1 MAFRGI
7 YIKMPV
13 EAVDLL
19 DALAP
24 HIGEVHPARVGRTS
38 VILAMMTD
46 PKWRKRINGDAEVE
60 EVADR
65 LADLLD
71 RSRL

>member
-1 MAFRGI
+1 
-7 YIKMPV
+7 MPD

-19 DALAP
+19 DSLAP

-38 VILAMMTD
+38 VILALMRGEKMD
-46 PKWRKRINGDAEVE
+46 K
-60 EVADR
+60 VASQNPDVARAVDR

>member
-7 YIKMPV
+7 YIKMPD
-13 EAVDLL
+13 EAVELL
-19 DALAP
+19 DVLAP

-46 PKWRKRINGDAEVE
+46 PKWRKRVNGDAEVE